1 MTQNTIFNQATITK
15 LPNPQIKR
23 YALITVRGQKK
34 LACLVED
41 EWIIDSTCKSI
52 NTMLT
57 DGLVGEEAVMG
68 WIELQPCTV
77 H

>member
-1 MTQNTIFNQATITK
+1 MFTNKFFSQASITT

-34 LACLVED
+34 LACLIED

-52 NTMLT
+52 NNMLA
-57 DGLVGEEAVMG
+57 DGFVGEEAVIG
-68 WIELQPCTV
+68 WAEMQPSLT

>member
-1 MTQNTIFNQATITK
+1 MLTNKIFSQASITT
-15 LPNPQIKR
+15 LPSPQIKR